1 MKIIC
6 VGLNYPRHADEI
18 GMKEPGDPV
27 IFMKPDTALLRDN
40 APFFVPDWAE
50 QFDYEAELVFRVCR
64 LGRCIDERFAHRYY
78 DSVGLGIDFTAR
90 DLQRKLAAEG
100 RPWEI
105 CKAFDQ
111 SAAIS
116 KFIPLSELPAV
127 DSLTFSLSVNGEERQ
142 RGVSGQMI
150 HSIDKIISYVS
161 RFISLRIGDL
171 IFTGTPVGIGPVREG
186 DHLTGELCG
195 QKLLDFNIR

>member
-1 MKIIC
+1 M
-6 VGLNYPRHADEI
+6 
-18 GMKEPGDPV
+18 
-27 IFMKPDTALLRDN
+27 
-40 APFFVPDWAE
+40 
-50 QFDYEAELVFRVCR
+50 
-64 LGRCIDERFAHRYY
+64 
-78 DSVGLGIDFTAR
+78 
-90 DLQRKLAAEG
+90 
-100 RPWEI
+100 
-105 CKAFDQ
+105 
-111 SAAIS
+111 
-116 KFIPLSELPAV
+116 

-171 IFTGTPVGIGPVREG
+171 IFTGTPVGVGPVREG